1 MPARTSSS
9 TYLYALV
16 AAVLVGVGLLSA
28 PGIDPA
34 HAQPAAGG
42 GPTVQF
48 VGNTAVSSGQL
59 RAAIAEHP
67 VFDDTGAID
76 PDALEHD
83 LLLIMALYWDR
94 GHAQVKVGA
103 PVIPASRDAV
113 TIPIEEGPV
122 FRMGA
127 ITVTGE
133 LIGSAKAN
141 LAKLRVRPRHLFSR
155 SLIAADIQALTDFYQ
170 DQGYAYVNVL
180 PLTKVDLQRR
190 TIGLTIEITRGKLAS
205 FERIEIYGNSKTPT
219 HAIQRALK
227 ITEGAPFTNT
237 DLVEGKRR
245 LLALGF
251 DDVVFSIRHGSSEEL
266 VVLTVEVTE

>member
-16 AAVLVGVGLLSA
+16 AAVLVGLGLWSA
-28 PGIDPA
+28 PGIHTA

-48 VGNTAVSSGQL
+48 VGNTAVSSDQL

-76 PDALEHD
+76 PAALEHD
-83 LLLIMALYWDR
+83 LLLITSLYWDR
-94 GHAQVKVGA
+94 GHVQVKVGA
-103 PVIPASRDAV
+103 PVIPPSRDAV
-113 TIPIEEGPV
+113 TIRIEEGPV

-127 ITVTGE
+127 ITATGE

-141 LAKLRVRPRHLFSR
+141 LAKLRVRPGRVFSR
-155 SLIAADIQALTDFYQ
+155 SLLAADLQTLSAFYQ
-170 DQGYAYVNVL
+170 DQGYADVNVL
-180 PLTKVDLQRR
+180 PLTKLDFARK

-205 FERIEIYGNSKTPT
+205 FERIEIYGNAKTPT
-219 HAIQRALK
+219 HAIQRALN

-245 LLALGF
+245 IQALGF
-251 DDVVFSIRHGSSEEL
+251 DDVVLSTRRGSSDEL
-266 VVLTVEVTE
+266 VVLTIEVTE